1 MKSII
6 ICLLTIGLCLPCLAQ
21 GKSAKA
27 KDCTTINSVE
37 TSFPFHVT
45 STCVDDED
53 ILLTLVS
60 RRIIRQCRDEDGGI
74 TTNIH
79 FAYHGTA
86 VGVTSGNEYVL
97 NAQQKEI
104 TVSSPGC
111 EASVTN
117 VFREL
122 LISKGPLPNRV
133 THITSILTFDSNCDV
148 SASLRVEE
156 RVCSK

>member
-1 MKSII
+1 MKSVMIF
-6 ICLLTIGLCLPCLAQ
+6 LLAVGVCLPCLAQ
-21 GKSAKA
+21 GKSGKD
-27 KDCTTINSVE
+27 KDCTTINFVE

-60 RRIIRQCRDEDGGI
+60 RRNIRQCRDENGGI
-74 TTNIH
+74 TTKAHIT
-79 FAYHGTA
+79 FHGTA

-104 TVSSPGC
+104 TRSSGC
-111 EASVTN
+111 EATMTS

-133 THITSILTFDSNCDV
+133 THITSILTIGSDCEV
-148 SASLRVEE
+148 SSAFRVED
-156 RVCSK
+156 RTCSK